1 MNVKVGDL
9 VMLIHAKNEE
19 NIGTLGTVLSYV
31 GTHTYPLTGATVEN
45 TWEVQYF
52 KPLRIAG
59 INKQTGEHYLGEAL
73 TCVTPDPYLMPL
85 RGEEVGQTDCALKE
99 NPLLAEID

>member
-19 NIGTLGTVLSYV
+19 NIGALGKVLSYV
-31 GTHTYPLTGATVEN
+31 GTHTYPLTGATVAD

-52 KPLRIAG
+52 MPLRIAG

-73 TCVTPDPYLMPL
+73 VCVTPDPYLMPL
-85 RGEEVGQTDCALKE
+85 RGQKIDQTTSVTEEK
-99 NPLLAEID
+99 PLLAEVD